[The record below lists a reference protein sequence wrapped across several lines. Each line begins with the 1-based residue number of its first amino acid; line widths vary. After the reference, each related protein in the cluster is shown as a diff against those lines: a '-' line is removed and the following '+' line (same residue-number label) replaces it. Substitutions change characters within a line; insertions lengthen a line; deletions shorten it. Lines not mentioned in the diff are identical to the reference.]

1 MVLSARNRAPTGAK
15 TPTSTYGER
24 MMTSTPTKARRAA
37 LPAALAVVIA
47 IAVAALFGGQIT
59 PPPL

>member
-1 MVLSARNRAPTGAK
+1 MPRIKTMTRIHRNG
-15 TPTSTYGER
+15 
-24 MMTSTPTKARRAA
+24 RRAA

-59 PPPL
+59 PPPPRNSPGGAD